1 MMCCMAQKIEIK
13 KQNMLKNDA
22 GLAAIPA
29 GGTSV
34 TSQIK
39 EFEENSLLLTCSGAW
54 SAVTTTAAAPPA
66 GEWASE
72 RLITDPVTISQHFRH
87 YLGKEV
93 LIIRTEFPS

>member
-1 MMCCMAQKIEIK
+1 
-13 KQNMLKNDA
+13 MLKNDA
-22 GLAAIPA
+22 GLAARPT

-34 TSQIK
+34 PSHIK

-54 SAVTTTAAAPPA
+54 NTVTTAATAPQG

-72 RLITDPVTISQHFRH
+72 RLITDSVTIPQHFRR

>member
-1 MMCCMAQKIEIK
+1 
-13 KQNMLKNDA
+13 MLKNDA
-22 GLAAIPA
+22 GLAARHA

-54 SAVTTTAAAPPA
+54 STVTTTATAPPG

-72 RLITDPVTISQHFRH
+72 GLITDSVTIPQHLRH
-87 YLGKEV
+87 
-93 LIIRTEFPS
+93 

>member
-1 MMCCMAQKIEIK
+1 
-13 KQNMLKNDA
+13 MLKNDA
-22 GLAAIPA
+22 GLAARHA

-54 SAVTTTAAAPPA
+54 STVTTTATAPPG

-72 RLITDPVTISQHFRH
+72 GLITDSVTIPQHFRH